1 MKNIKN
7 LFVTYEIALLLK
19 ELGFDEECLCCY
31 TSKSND
37 NTFDQLWF
45 SDQVWNNS
53 DFHKNPRFCK
63 NTDFGNE
70 KACATPLWQ
79 QAVDWFESKGYYIN
93 ATRAFRWN
101 PRPIEFSGWCVY
113 IGAENPEEEFECN
126 SYFLYHHYSTKI
138 EAQEQAILKC
148 IELCQKK

>member
-1 MKNIKN
+1 MKNIKD
-7 LFVTYEIALLLK
+7 LFVTYEIALKLK
-19 ELGFDEECLCCY
+19 ELGFDENCFGYYDLFNNKLVY
-31 TSKSND
+31 TFNVDNSKIE
-37 NTFDQLWF
+37 L
-45 SDQVWNNS
+45 
-53 DFHKNPRFCK
+53 
-63 NTDFGNE
+63 
-70 KACATPLWQ
+70 KAALWQ

-148 IELCQKK
+148 IELYKMV